1 MRTCRICKTKFMPR
15 YPMQSVCDDF
25 ECRCK
30 YAQQVAEKSKREREK
45 AERATDKQRKESLL
59 SRSQWLKKAQ
69 AAFNRWIRERDY
81 YAPCISCG
89 VVSRECWDAG
99 HYRSVGSNPA
109 LRFHPD
115 NCHKQCIP
123 CNQHK
128 HGNAVE
134 YRLGLVK
141 RIGLDRVE
149 FLEGPHDPMHYSIPD
164 LKAICENYKQ
174 LAKELK
180 QQRELIAA

>member
-15 YPMQSVCDDF
+15 YPLQPVCDAF
-25 ECRCK
+25 ECRCE
-30 YAQQVAEKSKREREK
+30 YAQQVAEKSKRAREK
-45 AERATDKQRKESLL
+45 EQRAADQQKKESML

-69 AAFNRWIRERDY
+69 AAFNRWIRERDFY
-81 YAPCISCG
+81 QPCISCG
-89 VVSRECWDAG
+89 AANRESWDAG

-141 RIGLDRVE
+141 RIGIERLE
-149 FLEGPHDPMHYSIPD
+149 FLEGSHDPMHYSIKD
-164 LKAICENYKQ
+164 LKAICESYKQ